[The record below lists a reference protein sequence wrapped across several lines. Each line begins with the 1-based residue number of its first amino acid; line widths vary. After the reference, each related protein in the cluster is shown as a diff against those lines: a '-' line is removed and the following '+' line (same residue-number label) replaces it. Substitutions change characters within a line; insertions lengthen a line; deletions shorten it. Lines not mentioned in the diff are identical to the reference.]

1 MRIRPLEGLDS
12 AIFEDM
18 VLQVVSIPTLAVAH
32 MGQCASIWC
41 MMLVGLCGTHG
52 MAMLVG
58 LCETHDM
65 AYGLRGDVPRYGQ
78 CAGIQRMVCA
88 DPDETHIIVYGAG
101 LDVYGRQVGSKRT
114 SGPLRRCM

>member
-78 CAGIQRMVCA
+78 CA
-88 DPDETHIIVYGAG
+88 HIIVYGAG
-101 LDVYGRQVGSKRT
+101 LDVYGHQVGSKRT